1 MKLPST
7 EVVQES
13 KIWVLYIDIL
23 TIQLEVVIL
32 IDPNS
37 VFQTVFDK
45 APSLTAILS
54 PDGEIYAVNQS
65 FVALSGIE
73 REDIINHAYWDLP
86 CWIHSDDMQNR
97 ILFAIEEAALTSQT
111 VRFEAQYKDL
121 NGKINDLDLKIKP
134 VFDSTDQVEYYIAFG
149 YNVTELVKAR
159 RALSNQQRH
168 LTALFNHSKEGF
180 LFNIM
185 PEGLKVDDGIDQKAL
200 INDSIRYLKI
210 VEFNSAL
217 EQIVGIT
224 STEKLQ
230 YTRFYELLKISG
242 SLYKTCVTAIIEH
255 GEFHFEHEFLNALGE
270 YKILEV
276 TLSII
281 KNDDTYYG
289 FFAVIRDLTIQKIY
303 EAELEYF
310 ANNDPLTGLRNR
322 RYYFSFLDK
331 VFSDPNHSGF
341 ICMFDLD
348 HFKNINDSYGHDM
361 GDEVLKKFS
370 EIAKSHFKSY
380 AEICRYGGEE
390 FLVYLSLV
398 DSESVYQLLDDFR
411 RKVSDIEFKPENQ
424 SPFSITVSVGIA
436 SCPITTP
443 LNIVISRADKALYQS
458 KNNGRNQV
466 TICEEQ

>member
-1 MKLPST
+1 M
-7 EVVQES
+7 
-13 KIWVLYIDIL
+13 
-23 TIQLEVVIL
+23 VIH

-37 VFQTVFDK
+37 VFQNVFDK

-65 FVALSGIE
+65 FIALSGLD
-73 REDIINHAYWDLP
+73 REVIINHAYWDLP
-86 CWIHSDDMQNR
+86 CWIHSDEMQNR
-97 ILFAIEEAALTSQT
+97 ILFAIEEAAITFQT
-111 VRFEAQYKDL
+111 VRFEAQYKDY

-134 VFDSTDQVEYYIAFG
+134 VFDSNEQVEYYIAFG
-149 YNVTELVKAR
+149 YNVTELVKVR

-168 LTALFNHSKEGF
+168 LTALFNHSKEGY
-180 LFNIM
+180 LFNIL
-185 PEGLKVDDGIDQKAL
+185 PEGLKLDAFVDKKAL
-200 INDSIRYLKI
+200 LNDSIRYLKI
-210 VEFNSAL
+210 VEINSAL
-217 EQIVGIT
+217 ENILGI
-224 STEKLQ
+224 SSFDKVKDS
-230 YTRFYELLKISG
+230 RFYELLKIPG
-242 SLYKTCVTAIIEH
+242 ALYRKCVSEIIEKGEYNFEH
-255 GEFHFEHEFLNALGE
+255 HIENAVGEF
-270 YKILEV
+270 KILEI
-276 TLSII
+276 TLSTIV
-281 KNDDTYYG
+281 NEDTYYG

-370 EIAKSHFKSY
+370 ELAKSHFKSY

-390 FLVYLSLV
+390 FLIYLSLV

-411 RKVSDIEFKPENQ
+411 RKASEIEFKPENH
-424 SPFSITVSVGIA
+424 SSFSITVSVGIA
-436 SCPITTP
+436 SCPIATP

-458 KNNGRNQV
+458 KNNGRNRV
-466 TICEEQ
+466 TICEDQ